1 MEEVDVQRYTLF
13 MHDAIKALS
22 SMKSRQMHKSWT
34 CLIGKSS
41 IVIIESDYDDVTWK
55 IIWNDL
61 KKHFDND
68 KLKNTNKITDSQKKY
83 KELMKDYIE
92 RNCKVIA
99 ELPKISGK
107 LGQLKRC
114 NKFSAYFTPIQNN
127 RPKDHSICE
136 SNLQEVCFE
145 MAELIE
151 HGINFMRV
159 EASEILAFVITD
171 SERICNP
178 GIPPHLPI
186 AYGL

>member
-1 MEEVDVQRYTLF
+1 ME
-13 MHDAIKALS
+13 
-22 SMKSRQMHKSWT
+22 
-34 CLIGKSS
+34 
-41 IVIIESDYDDVTWK
+41 

-68 KLKNTNKITDSQKKY
+68 KPKNTNNITDSQKKY
-83 KELMKDYIE
+83 KEVMKDYIE

-127 RPKDHSICE
+127 RPKHHSICE

-171 SERICNP
+171 SEQICNP

>member
-34 CLIGKSS
+34 CLFGKSS
-41 IVIIESDYDDVTWK
+41 IVVIESDYDDVTWK

-107 LGQLKRC
+107 LGQLKGVISFLLISHPSKIIDLRI
-114 NKFSAYFTPIQNN
+114 IQYVKVTC
-127 RPKDHSICE
+127 RKCVLKWLS
-136 SNLQEVCFE
+136 
-145 MAELIE
+145 
-151 HGINFMRV
+151 
-159 EASEILAFVITD
+159 
-171 SERICNP
+171 
-178 GIPPHLPI
+178 
-186 AYGL
+186 